1 MAALSRTASTHRP
14 PATARGPPR
23 RAGPQPSSGKAEAEV
38 KAEGEWSSGLPG
50 TDSVAYA
57 RAMTVLV
64 SRRHVDLLR
73 VASASCR
80 PCA

>member
-1 MAALSRTASTHRP
+1 
-14 PATARGPPR
+14 
-23 RAGPQPSSGKAEAEV
+23 
-38 KAEGEWSSGLPG
+38 
-50 TDSVAYA
+50 
-57 RAMTVLV
+57 MTVLV